1 MSFWIASAV
10 RIRPRRRVC
19 SWVSSPDGTSVGGRR
34 RWVCISSVY
43 CTSEQIPFSAADCSP
58 LLLSSVFSF
67 TLSFH
72 CNLYL
77 RTQFI
82 KLVVSAG
89 LFLLWVGLFGG
100 TNRKEKWT
108 YITVI
113 SLSFSLPVRSCLLTW
128 HLVVFTFLGSKR
140 LSTIDSFVSTRRWPC
155 CGTSQLFLSGSLF
168 SSSSILWGPDV
179 NSTAEIHMFT
189 ARCCT
194 VIKVHCSPHWQT
206 EKVNYSWCDR
216 DKVIFLSLPYVL
228 TEKGNNRSTD
238 GTAPSSQKELCS
250 Y

>member
-34 RWVCISSVY
+34 RWICISSVY
-43 CTSEQIPFSAADCSP
+43 CTSEQIIFSAADCFP
-58 LLLSSVFSF
+58 LLLSSFFSF

-72 CNLYL
+72 CNLLYL

-113 SLSFSLPVRSCLLTW
+113 SLSFSQPVCSSLLTW
-128 HLVVFTFLGSKR
+128 HLVGKDGNIVGIEASLYDR
-140 LSTIDSFVSTRRWPC
+140 LLCLDQAMAMLWIPAPLPLWLSVLFQQQPLRPPC
-155 CGTSQLFLSGSLF
+155 
-168 SSSSILWGPDV
+168 
-179 NSTAEIHMFT
+179 
-189 ARCCT
+189 
-194 VIKVHCSPHWQT
+194 
-206 EKVNYSWCDR
+206 
-216 DKVIFLSLPYVL
+216 
-228 TEKGNNRSTD
+228 
-238 GTAPSSQKELCS
+238 
-250 Y
+250 